1 MLTLNWGGGP
11 AARTNA
17 FSSDPVNGRRVATA
31 HEDVEWDEGFEP
43 RLEDYVVQIWD
54 NASGAV
60 IAILAGH
67 SRPVCEVS
75 FSPNGL
81 SLLSISQDGLMK
93 IWDTSSWLET
103 VLLGVEEGEWQP
115 VFRKACFSPDGN
127 YVATGESP
135 HGRVWL
141 WRVDDGSCAAMFTE
155 HTTSI
160 RHIAFTPD
168 GKFLASGD
176 RDGVVVIHRLF

>member
-1 MLTLNWGGGP
+1 MLTLNWSGDP
-11 AARTNA
+11 NARTNA
-17 FSSDPVNGRRVATA
+17 FSFDPLNCRRVATA
-31 HEDVEWDEGFEP
+31 HEDVKRDEQFEP
-43 RLEDYVVQIWD
+43 RLEGYVVQIWD
-54 NASGAV
+54 IGSDAV

-81 SLLSISQDGLMK
+81 YLLSISQDGSMK
-93 IWDTSSWLET
+93 IWSACSWLET
-103 VLLGVEEGEWQP
+103 GLFGVEEGKRHP

-135 HGRVWL
+135 HGRVRL

-176 RDGVVVIHRLF
+176 RDGVVVIRRLF